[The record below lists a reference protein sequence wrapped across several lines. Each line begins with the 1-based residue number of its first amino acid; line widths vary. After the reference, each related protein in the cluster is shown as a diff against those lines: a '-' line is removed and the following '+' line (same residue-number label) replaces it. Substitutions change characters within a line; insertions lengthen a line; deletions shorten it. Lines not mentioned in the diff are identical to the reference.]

1 MGINMMKDFNFD
13 LNEYVEYESNLFNE
27 LEETYGG
34 DKIFDLNEILANVD
48 TFKKM
53 YGVTK
58 LFSVDEFIDVD
69 FLFESFRHVC
79 VSIDVTIDICVLRLL
94 LF

>member
-53 YGVTK
+53 YGID
-58 LFSVDEFIDVD
+58 DEI
-69 FLFESFRHVC
+69 EKEY
-79 VSIDVTIDICVLRLL
+79 
-94 LF
+94 